1 MSLSSFASS
10 AGRGLL
16 ILRQTNILSSS
27 SSRLRL
33 LHHGSSSRTLAT
45 ATGGGGVDVDTTTT
59 AATSTTTNAK
69 REKRG
74 HVHKDY
80 HHKNGPRGVPPISI
94 CMQDMDDQTLVTLA
108 SIENHTAREEVLRRH
123 IMDVDNVPYADA
135 CRTFATIEV
144 INKKGHY
151 LVALPYK
158 IGIFSATFVG
168 IAAIPMVFH
177 LPTIEWFNVWA
188 VTTDVPEMKDLETP
202 LEVSIWSWNWMEPP
216 LGLASFVLLCMQY
229 VRGQMLNLGMKPYT
243 GWIKAYR
250 GQKLANAFPQYEEK
264 ILIAYSETAN
274 FM

>member
-16 ILRQTNILSSS
+16 LLRRQQNIAANILASSS
-27 SSRLRL
+27 STRLRL
-33 LHHGSSSRTLAT
+33 LHRGSSYRALAT
-45 ATGGGGVDVDTTTT
+45 DTGGIDTTTT
-59 AATSTTTNAK
+59 A
-69 REKRG
+69 KRG
-74 HVHKDY
+74 HVHKD
-80 HHKNGPRGVPPISI
+80 HHQKNGPRGVPPISI
-94 CMQDMDDQTLVTLA
+94 CMQDMDDRTLVNFA

-123 IMDVDNVPYADA
+123 IMDVDLVPYTDA
-135 CRTFATIEV
+135 CATFATIEA
-144 INKKGHY
+144 INKQGHY

-168 IAAIPMVFH
+168 VTAIPMVFH

-188 VTTDVPEMKDLETP
+188 VTTDVPELRDLETP

-243 GWIKAYR
+243 GWIKAHR
-250 GQKLANAFPQYEEK
+250 GQKLANAFPQYDKK